1 MYQYKVVGIEK
12 MGKRNIYSMENV
24 TTKEKFTATTEGL
37 SILIF
42 DYSVVNAVVKGNKIE
57 EVVDVMKALDSIYL
71 RVNNCTIEKNGSN
84 FKVFDSKDRDM
95 TNDVYRFLCRLEG
108 VSLKED
114 IIHVK
119 GIDNTIQFVSMVNR
133 LAYECQLVFPRFQTG
148 KLIDS
153 FVEII

>member
-1 MYQYKVVGIEK
+1 MYQYKVKGIEK
-12 MGKRNIYSMENV
+12 KGNRNIYSMKNIV
-24 TTKEKFTATTEGL
+24 TKEQFTATTSGL
-37 SILIF
+37 AILISNH
-42 DYSVVNAVVKGNKIE
+42 SVTNAIVKGNKIE
-57 EVVDVMKALDSIYL
+57 EVVDVMKALEFVYL